1 MPLEIPS
8 EPVPIPARLVERAL
22 DLARAEV
29 GLALVHTRR
38 IAVRAVSALLATI
51 VACAFAQ
58 LTVVLVV
65 AWPVLAEHVP
75 VPNLLAGVGVSV
87 LLAAAGGVSAF
98 LVWSGAQE
106 KKPAHSI
113 VPAASTSPS
122 VPPVGAVTSGAATSP
137 AAAALGKGQS
147 TTPASVPP
155 GPISGTDPA
164 RNVVV
169 SRQRRFDTREEPA
182 GATLAERVGS

>member
-29 GLALVHTRR
+29 GLALLHTRR

-58 LTVVLVV
+58 LAIVLLV
-65 AWPVLAEHVP
+65 AWPVLADRVP
-75 VPNLLAGVGVSV
+75 TPNMLAGVGLSV
-87 LLAAAGGVSAF
+87 LFALGGGISAF
-98 LVWSGAQE
+98 AVWTGSRE
-106 KKPAHSI
+106 RKPATGH
-113 VPAASTSPS
+113 PS
-122 VPPVGAVTSGAATSP
+122 SSAG
-137 AAAALGKGQS
+137 AAALGKGQPAA
-147 TTPASVPP
+147 PASVPP
-155 GPISGTDPA
+155 GPLSETDPA

>member
-1 MPLEIPS
+1 MPFEIPS

-58 LTVVLVV
+58 LTIVLLV
-65 AWPVLAEHVP
+65 AWPVLADRVP
-75 VPNLLAGVGVSV
+75 TPNLLVGIGVSV
-87 LLAAAGGVSAF
+87 LFALGGGIAAFSS
-98 LVWSGAQE
+98 WSGAQE
-106 KKPAHSI
+106 RKPAHSI
-113 VPAASTSPS
+113 PSASASPPS
-122 VPPVGAVTSGAATSP
+122 VPTLGAVNAPEAATS
-137 AAAALGKGQS
+137 S
-147 TTPASVPP
+147 SVGLAGHATRSAPP
-155 GPISGTDPA
+155 GPISATDAA

>member
-1 MPLEIPS
+1 MPFEIPS

-58 LTVVLVV
+58 LSVVLLV
-65 AWPVLAEHVP
+65 AWPVLAERIP
-75 VPNLLAGVGVSV
+75 TANLLAGVGLSV
-87 LLAAAGGVSAF
+87 LFTLGGAISAFVVWSGGQEKKASAHSIAPSASAASSPSAAPIGAAAAAGSA
-98 LVWSGAQE
+98 
-106 KKPAHSI
+106 PH
-113 VPAASTSPS
+113 
-122 VPPVGAVTSGAATSP
+122 
-137 AAAALGKGQS
+137 ALGKGQP
-147 TTPASVPP
+147 TPASVPP
-155 GPISGTDPA
+155 GPISATDPA

>member
-1 MPLEIPS
+1 MPFEIPS

-58 LTVVLVV
+58 LTIVLLV
-65 AWPVLAEHVP
+65 AWPVLADKVP
-75 VPNLLAGVGVSV
+75 TLNLLAGVGLSV
-87 LLAAAGGVSAF
+87 VFALGGGISAF
-98 LVWSGAQE
+98 VVWAGARERKPAATFHSGAVSQ
-106 KKPAHSI
+106 
-113 VPAASTSPS
+113 S
-122 VPPVGAVTSGAATSP
+122 VPPVAAASPLAAATSLG
-137 AAAALGKGQS
+137 AAVSSGMSSGVA
-147 TTPASVPP
+147 TPP
-155 GPISGTDPA
+155 GPSSDTDPA